1 MPATLTPN
9 LGLNKPARTDMVS
22 VVQDINDNMDRIDTA
37 VAESVAPAYDST
49 ATYNVDDMCFH
60 NGGVYKCITTI
71 ATAEAWTPSHWE
83 PVSSVVA
90 KNYKGIEVLRDDIA
104 PVIKGNR
111 CAVGASSGDYV
122 LLRNSTINGK
132 PDGAYQAAQAIP
144 ADTPIDET
152 YLGNELS
159 GGIANSLNGKL
170 SNKIQRVQC
179 KFIYY
184 SSNTWELD
192 SSIAQSVQYV
202 LMSDSADY
210 MLVGATSGRFRIYK
224 INSTSSFTTC
234 TSSDGTPTFYCICVM
249 KDSAL

>member
-60 NGGVYKCITTI
+60 NGGIYKCITTI

-90 KNYKGIEVLRDDIA
+90 KNYKGIEVLHDDIA

-159 GGIANSLNGKL
+159 GGIANSLNGKMVKIGTFSTDNNGQINLAKADYFVL
-170 SNKIQRVQC
+170 SAN
-179 KFIYY
+179 
-184 SSNTWELD
+184 LD
-192 SSIAQSVQYV
+192 NYV
-202 LMSDSADY
+202 LIPY
-210 MLVGATSGRFRIYK
+210 TSPSYTKWAIRQVN
-224 INSTSSFTTC
+224 NSPLQNASGVSV
-234 TSSDGTPTFYCICVM
+234 SYIAKS
-249 KDSAL
+249 